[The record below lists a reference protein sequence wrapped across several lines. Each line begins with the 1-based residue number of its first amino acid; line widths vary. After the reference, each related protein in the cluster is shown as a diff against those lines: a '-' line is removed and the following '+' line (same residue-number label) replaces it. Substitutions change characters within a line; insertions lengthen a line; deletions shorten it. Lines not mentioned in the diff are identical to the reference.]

1 MGSRTGGRKR
11 ARRAPPR
18 KRAGAR
24 AARTVPG
31 ARELAA
37 LFLDGPVAAAVA
49 NGERVLRVNRAFA
62 RALGREAA
70 ECEGRAVAELLPP
83 EGSALPVPGPG
94 ESGSYRTRLD
104 GVSARVDVGAT
115 LVGRRPLVSIVVR
128 PVLDDRDSA
137 QSRALL
143 ALSRELAA
151 ARDEEELSAAL
162 AHALDVLF
170 PGRSFCIRLVDSK
183 TLALTALYARGR
195 FRASARERIALRQG
209 AVKKTGLSV
218 GALQAGGLVVTEID
232 EPVFEGCDRAT
243 AVPLTVSGALFG
255 VVNVEFATGA
265 PGDPE
270 EDEPLLLQVTNQAAL
285 AVRNLRSLEEVTYLK
300 GFLEDLI
307 ENANALIM
315 VVNREREVIVFNRAL
330 SRLLGR
336 PREEVLGEELAA
348 LVPDADRDRV
358 EALLDRAFDGQAA
371 TGVELRL
378 ALAGGAAARVAANTS
393 AIYGASGEVEGVMVI
408 GQDQTLLHALQDR
421 AEQAQKLAEIGRL
434 AAGIVH
440 ELNNPLTAVTAY
452 ADALVTKLS
461 AANHDPADVEKLRR
475 ILEAGQR
482 IHRFSRDLI
491 AYARPARDEMELV
504 DLTRLVQ
511 QAAQMCEPVLRSASA
526 RIEQRLEPVPPVWGV
541 RGSLLQVFVNLVT
554 NAAHALEPNGGT
566 VTLELAPAGDHVA
579 ARVKDDGQGMQPD
592 VKRRA
597 FEPFFTTK
605 PDGQGSG
612 LGLSI
617 VQGIVSRH
625 RGAITVESVP
635 GQGTT
640 FTVML
645 PVKPGAA

>member
-1 MGSRTGGRKR
+1 LPSRSR
-11 ARRAPPR
+11 ARAP
-18 KRAGAR
+18 AG
-24 AARTVPG
+24 PG

-49 NGERVLRVNRAFA
+49 ERDRVLRVNRPFA

-70 ECEGRAVAELLPP
+70 ACEGRSVAELLPP
-83 EGSALPVPGPG
+83 DGSALPEPAPG
-94 ESGSYRTRLD
+94 ESSSYRTRLD
-104 GVSARVDVGAT
+104 GVAARVDLAAT
-115 LVGRRPLVSIVVR
+115 LVGKRRLVSIALR
-128 PVLDDRDSA
+128 PVLDDHDRA
-137 QSRALL
+137 QGRALL
-143 ALSRELAA
+143 ALTRELAA

-162 AHALDVLF
+162 ARALDVLF
-170 PGRSFCIRLVDSK
+170 PARSFCIRLVDAK
-183 TLALTALYARGR
+183 TLSLTALYARGR
-195 FRASARERIALRQG
+195 FRPSARDRIALRQG

-218 GALQAGGLVVTEID
+218 GALEAGGLEVTAAD

-255 VVNVEFATGA
+255 VVNLEYGQGA

-270 EDEPLLLQVTNQAAL
+270 EDEPLLLQVANQAAL

-315 VVNREREVIVFNRAL
+315 VVNRDREVIVFNRAL
-330 SRLLGR
+330 SRLTGR

-358 EALLDRAFDGQAA
+358 AALLDRAFEGVAA
-371 TGVELRL
+371 TGIELRL
-378 ALAGGAAARVAANTS
+378 ALPAGEAARVAANTS

-452 ADALVTKLS
+452 ADALVTKL
-461 AANHDPADVEKLRR
+461 AAAGHDPGDVEKLRR

-511 QAAQMCEPVLRSASA
+511 QAAQMCEPALRSASA
-526 RIEQRLEPVPPVWGV
+526 RVEQKLEPVPPVWGV

-554 NAAHALEPNGGT
+554 NAAHALEPDGGT

-579 ARVKDDGQGMQPD
+579 ARVKDDGRGMPPE

-605 PDGQGSG
+605 PDGKGSG

-625 RGAITVESVP
+625 RGAITVESAP

-645 PVKPGAA
+645 PVKPASA